1 MLVLRTFGAVY
12 VFEADGPP
20 KGGSAAQKRLL
31 ALLAVLASAGEAG
44 LSRDRILALLWADSD
59 PERARH
65 ALTQTLYHARKALA
79 CDDLFLINGGDIRLN
94 RDRMRADVDEFETR
108 IRAGDHEGAMAAYRG
123 DFLDGFFLSGVAELE
138 QWTSAQRLR
147 LSEAAARSCD
157 HLAAAAESANEWNRA
172 VEWRKRQIAID
183 PLSAVATTKLM
194 SAMATSGDRAGALN
208 QARVY
213 TTLVR
218 EQLDLDPDPIVI
230 RLVGQLRSSPSGPV
244 STMPRPAIAAE
255 ASPALP
261 IAAASTARPSP
272 RSFARKLKIG
282 IGAIAA
288 TVALVAAFSAGRHGG
303 SETETPSSPQPV
315 FVAPFRVTGADP
327 SLGYLKEGM
336 VELLSA
342 RLADDS
348 LVHSVDPGAVLAAW
362 RNSRFAA
369 LADVPRSG
377 AMTVAERLGASRV
390 VVGSVVGG
398 HSRLVLSATLL
409 TNPSGELRAEASVEG
424 PADSVTAL
432 VDRLAVKLLAA
443 NAGEAERLVAHAT
456 PPLASL
462 RAFLNGQAAYRRGD
476 YAHAVPEY
484 ERALAADSTF
494 ALAAMHLATASDRLN
509 DAEQHDRA
517 LALAWRYRHDLSER
531 DRAHLLA
538 FAGPRYPAPSPES
551 EQVAAWQHAV
561 TLAPDRADVWYE
573 LGEHYFRNGALIG
586 AADANRRA
594 SAAFRRALAIDAEHA
609 PARRS
614 LILLAAQ
621 ERDTSELSRIAS
633 PTALRDSIGELA
645 PFMRWRVALARR
657 DEPAL
662 RRARGQLSN
671 WEHEN
676 LRALVM
682 TSLNDALAVDDGE
695 RAARLSLTRASSRV
709 SDQWDALLAQHAL
722 SLNQGRPDRALEIT
736 TQLEHRFPET
746 RAHLRLRIL
755 DALYSEGDTGIA
767 ADAVRALAPIV
778 DGPPAHTPEVQSL
791 QLADACVVEQWRI
804 AHRETA
810 NTRRTIAFLRGAG
823 HLRSVV
829 AVATPPLV
837 CAAILEA
844 TLAVELKQPD
854 ARTRVA
860 AVDSLML
867 SGPAVSDAGTYAH
880 ILVSRLYRRLGE
892 SRLALDAL
900 RRRTYM
906 TGWPRYL
913 ATARHEEGRLA
924 QLLGERS
931 IAAAS
936 FAQYL
941 ALRRQPEPRLVR
953 EVEAVK
959 QSLGAIETSG
969 LN

>member
-1 MLVLRTFGAVY
+1 MLALRSFGAVY

-20 KGGSAAQKRLL
+20 LGGSAAQKRLL
-31 ALLAVLASAGEAG
+31 ALLAILGSAGEAG

-94 RDRMRADVDEFETR
+94 RDRLRADVDEFETR
-108 IRAGDHEGAMAAYRG
+108 VHAGDHEGAMAVYRG
-123 DFLDGFFLSGVAELE
+123 EFLDGFFLSGVAELE
-138 QWTSAQRLR
+138 QWASAQRVR
-147 LSEAAARSCD
+147 FREAAARSCD
-157 HLAAAAESANEWNRA
+157 HLAAAAESAGDWNRA
-172 VEWRKRQIAID
+172 VEWRKRQVAID

-194 SAMATSGDRAGALN
+194 SALAATGDRAGALN

-218 EQLDLDPDPIVI
+218 EQLDLDPDPIVVQ
-230 RLVGQLRSSPSGPV
+230 LVEHLRSSPSGPV
-244 STMPRPAIAAE
+244 AVTPRATPVSD
-255 ASPALP
+255 ASPP
-261 IAAASTARPSP
+261 STIANTPTARPN
-272 RSFARKLKIG
+272 RFARKLKIG
-282 IGAIAA
+282 IGSIAA
-288 TVALVAAFSAGRHGG
+288 TVALVAAFSAGRRGG
-303 SETETPSSPQPV
+303 SETRPPSAPQPV

-327 SLGYLKEGM
+327 SLSYLKEGM

-362 RNSRFAA
+362 KSSRFAG

-377 AMTVAERLGASRV
+377 AMSVAERLGASRV

-409 TNPSGELRAEASVEG
+409 TNPSGELRAEATVEG

-494 ALAAMHLATASDRLN
+494 VLAAMHLATASDRLN

-517 LALAWRYRHDLSER
+517 LALAWRYRHDLSDR
-531 DRAHLLA
+531 DRAHLVA

-573 LGEHYFRNGALIG
+573 LGEHYFRSGALIG
-586 AADANRRA
+586 ASDANRRA
-594 SAAFRRALAIDAEHA
+594 GAAFRRALTIDAEHA

-633 PTALRDSIGELA
+633 PVALRDSIGELA
-645 PFMRWRVALARR
+645 PFMHWRVALARR
-657 DEPAL
+657 DEIGL
-662 RRARGQLSN
+662 RRARAQLPK
-671 WEHEN
+671 WEHES

-695 RAARLSLTRASSRV
+695 RAARLSLTRTRVSSRV
-709 SDQWDALLAQHAL
+709 SDQWDAVLAQHAL
-722 SLNQGRPDRALEIT
+722 SLNQGRPDRALEMT
-736 TQLEHRFPET
+736 TELEHRYPET

-755 DALYSEGDTGIA
+755 DALYSEGDTSVA
-767 ADAVRALAPIV
+767 ADAVNALAPIV

-810 NTRRTIAFLRGAG
+810 NTRRAIAFLRGAG
-823 HLRSVV
+823 HLRTVV

-844 TLAVELKQPD
+844 ALAV
-854 ARTRVA
+854 
-860 AVDSLML
+860 
-867 SGPAVSDAGTYAH
+867 
-880 ILVSRLYRRLGE
+880 
-892 SRLALDAL
+892 
-900 RRRTYM
+900 
-906 TGWPRYL
+906 
-913 ATARHEEGRLA
+913 
-924 QLLGERS
+924 
-931 IAAAS
+931 
-936 FAQYL
+936 
-941 ALRRQPEPRLVR
+941 
-953 EVEAVK
+953 
-959 QSLGAIETSG
+959 
-969 LN
+969 